1 MFGPAVFFSFL
12 IFYFENSR
20 QKKFKAVNN
29 RGVFFISGD
38 LIKLKKISRIYKMGS
53 REVEALKDIDL
64 NIPSGKMVIVKGP
77 SGSGK
82 TTILNIM
89 GGLDQPTSGEVILG
103 GQKLNS
109 LSEKEITDLRRNK
122 IGFIFQ
128 SFGLIQSFTA
138 FENVELPLRIQHKS
152 YKLRNRRVEE
162 CLEIVGLAE
171 RKDHRIFELSG
182 GEQQRVG
189 IARALAVNPS
199 IILADEPTGE
209 VDYLTGQKIMELFQE
224 MIDQQGLTIC
234 VATHDPAAMEYGD
247 IVYEI
252 RDGKIR
258 KKG

>member
-1 MFGPAVFFSFL
+1 MKIADKKSL
-12 IFYFENSR
+12 I
-20 QKKFKAVNN
+20 KVNN

-252 RDGKIR
+252 RDGKIQ

>member
-103 GQKLNS
+103 GKKLNS

-234 VATHDPAAMEYGD
+234 VATHDPSAMEYGD

-252 RDGKIR
+252 RDGKIQ

>member
-1 MFGPAVFFSFL
+1 MKIADKKSL
-12 IFYFENSR
+12 I
-20 QKKFKAVNN
+20 KVNN

>member
-1 MFGPAVFFSFL
+1 MKIADKKSL
-12 IFYFENSR
+12 I
-20 QKKFKAVNN
+20 KVNN

-103 GQKLNS
+103 GKKLNS

-234 VATHDPAAMEYGD
+234 VATHDPSAMEYGD

-252 RDGKIR
+252 RDGKIQ

>member
-1 MFGPAVFFSFL
+1 MKIADKKSL
-12 IFYFENSR
+12 I
-20 QKKFKAVNN
+20 KVNN

-182 GEQQRVG
+182 GEQQRGG

-234 VATHDPAAMEYGD
+234 VATHDPSAMEYGD